1 MLTRPQPT
9 RHHTPPPNSPP
20 SARPPLSLQYTV
32 LLTHPARPHS
42 TPRRAWEAAALPRCR
57 VLPMYMGLTP
67 QLRPPS
73 LSSLRQS
80 APRAPSAVQ
89 WGCLGNP
96 LTFSPHAISHRPASV
111 PGDNIMPPRVA
122 PASPVQLSTE
132 RQPDAVR
139 CTVALSQQCSDIS
152 LPPYSTPA
160 RVRPW
165 RLTTSAHRS
174 PASLTRLPTE
184 RPPDAPRFAMALSQQ
199 SLNISLPPH
208 LTSTRIRPIAT
219 ARCHLSLARLAHPI
233 LDSAPTWRCPLHYD
247 VVSSIS

>member
-96 LTFSPHAISHRPASV
+96 VTSSPHAISHRPASV

-122 PASPVQLSTE
+122 PASPVQLRAE

-139 CTVALSQQCSDIS
+139 CTVALSRESIDIS
-152 LPPYSTPA
+152 LPPHSTPTQFPPVVTA
-160 RVRPW
+160 RCPP
-165 RLTTSAHRS
+165 SIAPRS
-174 PASLTRLPTE
+174 PQLATE
-184 RPPDAPRFAMALSQQ
+184 RPPGAVCCATALSHQ
-199 SLNISLPPH
+199 SINI
-208 LTSTRIRPIAT
+208 
-219 ARCHLSLARLAHPI
+219 
-233 LDSAPTWRCPLHYD
+233 
-247 VVSSIS
+247 